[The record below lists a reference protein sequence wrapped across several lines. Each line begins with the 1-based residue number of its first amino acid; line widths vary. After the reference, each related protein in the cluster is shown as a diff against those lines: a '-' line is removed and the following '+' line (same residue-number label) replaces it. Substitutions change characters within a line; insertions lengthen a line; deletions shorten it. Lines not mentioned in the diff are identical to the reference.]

1 METTK
6 QLKKDFSFILS
17 RLSHEIR
24 NPIALISSELQLMA
38 DSHPELCSY
47 RQWDSLMDNLDYV
60 KELLNELSDFSHS
73 QTVNLFYPAKKQCW
87 IIWESLWKYI

>member
-24 NPIALISSELQLMA
+24 NPIALISSELQLMLIPILNYA
-38 DSHPELCSY
+38 VT
-47 RQWDSLMDNLDYV
+47 DNG
-60 KELLNELSDFSHS
+60 
-73 QTVNLFYPAKKQCW
+73 TV
-87 IIWESLWKYI
+87 

>member
-47 RQWDSLMDNLDYV
+47 RQWDR
-60 KELLNELSDFSHS
+60 
-73 QTVNLFYPAKKQCW
+73 W
-87 IIWESLWKYI
+87 IILIT

>member
-6 QLKKDFSFILS
+6 QLKKDFSFTLS

-38 DSHPELCSY
+38 DSHPDY
-47 RQWDSLMDNLDYV
+47 AVTDNG
-60 KELLNELSDFSHS
+60 
-73 QTVNLFYPAKKQCW
+73 TV
-87 IIWESLWKYI
+87 